1 MMQSRWN
8 EQEETRLTTEARSDA
23 ERDLALR
30 IYSARLIGGDPDL
43 VLHGGG
49 NTSVKLT
56 VAGDD
61 GQPLDVI
68 HIKGSGHDLATIG
81 AAGMPAVYAAPL
93 EKYRNLDRLNDLDM
107 VAGLRRN
114 LIDPAAPTPSLE
126 ALLHAYMP
134 GRYVDHTH
142 STAALVIAN
151 QPDAA
156 ALAAQIYG
164 DRLTV
169 VPYVMPGFELS
180 IAADRAF
187 RRAPASSEGLFLV
200 NHGLFTQGETARQ
213 SYMRMINAV
222 RAAEAFLAD
231 RGIVVGPPETHDPE
245 HDAAAAPVWAL
256 LQEVLAPNGL
266 AHVQFCSTPSL
277 RAYSALSDLAAISAR
292 GTATPDHVIRTKPFP
307 LILAKDANEEDV
319 AAALDDYAQRYRTYF
334 DRNLALSDEPKTM
347 LDPFPRMVLVPGLG
361 AFGIGSNPIAAG
373 IVVDLAEQTARIIL
387 AAEALGR
394 YRPLSEAQLFQMEY
408 WSLEQAKLKKD

>member
-1 MMQSRWN
+1 MQSRWN
-8 EQEETRLTTEARSDA
+8 EQEEIRLTTEARSDA

-30 IYSARLIGGDPDL
+30 IYSARLIGEDPDL

-49 NTSVKLT
+49 NSSVKLT
-56 VAGDD
+56 VTGAD
-61 GQPLDVI
+61 GQPQDVI

-81 AAGMPAVYAAPL
+81 AEGMPAVYAAPL
-93 EKYRNLDRLNDLDM
+93 EEFRTLDRLSDLDM

-114 LIDPAAPTPSLE
+114 LIDPAAPTPSIE

-156 ALAAQIYG
+156 ELAARIYG
-164 DRLTV
+164 DQLTV

-180 IAADRAF
+180 IAADRVF
-187 RRAPASSEGLFLV
+187 RRAPAGSEGLFLV

-213 SYMRMINAV
+213 SYLRMIDAV
-222 RAAEAFLAD
+222 RAAETFLAD
-231 RGIVVGPPETHDPE
+231 CGIVVGPPEAHEPGY
-245 HDAAAAPVWAL
+245 DAGAAPVRAL
-256 LQEVLAPNGL
+256 LQDALAPNGL

-277 RAYSALSDLAAISAR
+277 RTYSALPDLAEVSAR

-307 LILAKDANEEDV
+307 LILERGANKEKLT
-319 AAALDDYAQRYRTYF
+319 AALDDYAQRYRAYF
-334 DRNLALSDEPKTM
+334 DRNLALTDEPKTM
-347 LDPFPRMVLVPGLG
+347 LDPFPRTVLVPGLG
-361 AFGIGSNPIAAG
+361 AFGIGNTAVAAG
-373 IVVDLAEQTARIIL
+373 IVVELAEQTARIIL

-394 YRPLSEAQLFQMEY
+394 YHPLSEAELFQMEY
-408 WSLEQAKLKKD
+408 WSLEQAKLKKG